1 MLARVTRFLR
11 LPARPRFR
19 TRPRRG
25 GGRAADRPRGPAR
38 PAGRAAPRA
47 QGAAVRLP
55 GRRPAL
61 RRAVRHA
68 LAAPRRAHG
77 AGRRCGVGPRCASRG
92 GARRRQAW
100 ACRTGSSAGAG
111 EDAAPEGRR
120 AGASAAESL
129 AEVDLRHIADPDE
142 LAQVEA
148 LAERLAARLRLR
160 LTRRHRLADRG
171 AQPDLRR
178 TIRRSL
184 AHGGTPI
191 EPAYRRRRVKPPRL
205 VLLLDASG
213 SMSQYSAL
221 FVRFLKGLLGTG
233 QRTEAFVFH
242 TRLVHVSPALRDRD
256 AEPSGRAHEPDR
268 ARLARRHAD
277 RREPGRLQ
285 SQLRQAGRR
294 PAHGGDRHE
303 RRLRHRSRRRAGRGA
318 GNTASPRAP
327 DPLAEPD
334 AGLAG
339 LRAQRAPG
347 WRPPCPISTCSR
359 RPTIWPA
366 SPRWNRSSPGC
377 ADRATACSTCWRSSR
392 RARSL
397 VPWRP

>member
-1 MLARVTRFLR
+1 MPHR
-11 LPARPRFR
+11 
-19 TRPRRG
+19 
-25 GGRAADRPRGPAR
+25 
-38 PAGRAAPRA
+38 
-47 QGAAVRLP
+47 
-55 GRRPAL
+55 
-61 RRAVRHA
+61 
-68 LAAPRRAHG
+68 
-77 AGRRCGVGPRCASRG
+77 
-92 GARRRQAW
+92 
-100 ACRTGSSAGAG
+100 
-111 EDAAPEGRR
+111 EGRR

-256 AEPSGRAHEPDR
+256 AGRAVERMSLIAQGWHGGTRIGES
-268 ARLARRHAD
+268 LAAFNRNFAKQVVD
-277 RREPGRLQ
+277 RRTAVIVMSDGFDTGP
-285 SQLRQAGRR
+285 AG
-294 PAHGGDRHE
+294 ALGAE
-303 RRLRHRSRRRAGRGA
+303 LATLRRRARRILWLNPMLGWPGYE
-318 GNTASPRAP
+318 PRAAGMAAALP
-327 DPLAEPD
+327 HLDLFAPAHNLASLAALEPE
-334 AGLAG
+334 LAR
-339 LRAQRAPG
+339 L
-347 WRPPCPISTCSR
+347 C
-359 RPTIWPA
+359 
-366 SPRWNRSSPGC
+366 
-377 ADRATACSTCWRSSR
+377 
-392 RARSL
+392 
-397 VPWRP
+397 